1 MYLGQNQI
9 KLIKTIHVQIGLRI
23 YIYRFDQNQTELIK
37 TNQKKF
43 ESFGLTLNDAN
54 IGILDVETASVETIS
69 VETF

>member
-9 KLIKTIHVQIGLRI
+9 KLIKTIHVHIGLRI

-43 ESFGLTLNDAN
+43 ESFGLTLNAAN